1 MRIAYREAKMAEM
14 TEEMGERLMEK
25 EREAGDN
32 GILGAKS
39 RVGLL
44 TMKGM
49 PWSQQE
55 NESMLWYDR
64 FSIHYLPLEIGNR
77 SIAKAYSLHCG
88 KQQSAAP
95 PDWYTMRKKWDW
107 FGRAAAYDVARNEQ
121 RREMLDSVGVAI
133 EDEIKEALLIGLRA
147 AVERIE
153 SIEYGASGLDVKT
166 AMGAIPRMAKELQD
180 IYGVGKKAGATRSIE
195 ELLAGLPKGLGQRVM
210 IYIDQRQQA
219 QLPANVRGE
228 IVEGEVREV
237 DVVLSKR
244 DKKLI

>member
-1 MRIAYREAKMAEM
+1 MAEM
-14 TEEMGERLMEK
+14 TVEMGEKLI
-25 EREAGDN
+25 EREREGGDG

-44 TMKGM
+44 TMEGV

-55 NESMLWYDR
+55 NETLKWYER
-64 FSIHYLPLEIGNR
+64 FSVYWLPLEIGNR
-77 SIAKAYSLHCG
+77 SVAKAYALYSG
-88 KQQSAAP
+88 KPQPAAP
-95 PDWYTMRKKWDW
+95 PDWYDMRKKWDW
-107 FGRAAAYDVARNEQ
+107 DGRAAAYDVARTDQ
-121 RREMLDSVGVAI
+121 RKEMLDSVGVAI
-133 EDEIKEALLIGLRA
+133 EDEIKEALLIALRA
-147 AVERIE
+147 AVKRVSAIE
-153 SIEYGASGLDVKT
+153 LEGAEGLDVKT

-195 ELLAGLPKGLGQRVM
+195 ELLSGLPKGLGQRVM

-219 QLPANVRGE
+219 QLPANTRGE

-237 DVVLSKR
+237 EVAKSKR